1 MEGFTDD
8 RPVSFEPQNIHA
20 ILGHVREVAKSGFAS
35 DIHIRE
41 LYDPSLPEVSG
52 NRDRLIQIF
61 LNLLTNAAE
70 ALGQRTGKD
79 EIVITTAYRHGY
91 SVVTAD
97 GGRLSLPIEVCV
109 IDTGPGAPADV
120 ADDLFDPFVPSKP
133 SGRGLG
139 LALVAK
145 LVADDGGVIDY
156 ARWDLPKRRVL
167 RFLLPGT

>member
-61 LNLLTNAAE
+61 PNLLTNAAE
-70 ALGQRTGKD
+70 ALDPRTGKD
-79 EIVITTAYRHGY
+79 EIVITTAYRN
-91 SVVTAD
+91 
-97 GGRLSLPIEVCV
+97 GRSEEHTSELQTLMRIS
-109 IDTGPGAPADV
+109 
-120 ADDLFDPFVPSKP
+120 
-133 SGRGLG
+133 
-139 LALVAK
+139 
-145 LVADDGGVIDY
+145 Y
-156 ARWDLPKRRVL
+156 AVFCLKKKTP
-167 RFLLPGT
+167 

>member
-61 LNLLTNAAE
+61 LNLLKNAAE
-70 ALGQRTGKD
+70 ALDPRTGTD
-79 EIVITTAYRHGY
+79 EIVIPTSYRHG
-91 SVVTAD
+91 SSIVPAD
-97 GGRLSLPIEVCV
+97 GGRLSLPIEARS
-109 IDTGPGAPADV
+109 IETEPW
-120 ADDLFDPFVPSKP
+120 K
-133 SGRGLG
+133 R
-139 LALVAK
+139 K
-145 LVADDGGVIDY
+145 L
-156 ARWDLPKRRVL
+156 
-167 RFLLPGT
+167 